1 MSEADIR
8 YRVISPCSEEQ
19 DGLLPLLG
27 RCLPVPWGGRKPP
40 FHYAGTSFVAEAGGE
55 FVGHAAI
62 MRIEIETG
70 DGAVVPVGGLASVGV
85 DPNYRGHGIAEK
97 LCRMAQ
103 EHFRAEGFA
112 MLTLY
117 TALYRVYEKSGWRR
131 YDNADLPWTIRQQTA
146 PVRVQSGVAGPEL
159 SEAMREHVVGSKL
172 NGATFPG
179 KARRYEGP
187 RVSHSWKRLF
197 SRKGLRFYLSA
208 QGYAACDDGVLEEL
222 YAPAEERRELLEAAL
237 AENDGKLTVA
247 VPPQCL
253 AKSEAQ
259 SLGFAVSDKAEID
272 PMHGESPMIYTFDN
286 GRCPALEAAI
296 RDRRFFFPSIDKF

>member
-8 YRVISPCSEEQ
+8 YRVIPPCSEEQ

-27 RCLPVPWGGRKPP
+27 RCFPLYWGGRKPP
-40 FHYAGTSFVAEAGGE
+40 FPYAGTSFVAEAGGE
-55 FVGHAAI
+55 FIGHAAI

-70 DGAVVPVGGLASVGV
+70 DGAVVPAGGLASVAV
-85 DPNYRGHGIAEK
+85 DPDHRGHGIAEK

-103 EHFRAEGFA
+103 DHFRAEGFA

-117 TALYRVYEKSGWRR
+117 TALYRVYERSGWRR
-131 YDNADLPWTIRQQTA
+131 YDNAQSPWTIRQQNA
-146 PVRVQSGVAGPEL
+146 SAHVQVGIAGPDL

-172 NGATFPG
+172 NGAAFPG

-197 SRKGLRFYLSA
+197 SRKNLIFYLSA
-208 QGYAACDDGVLEEL
+208 NGYAACDGGVLEEL
-222 YAPAEERRELLEAAL
+222 YAPAEERRKLLEDAL
-237 AENDGKLTVA
+237 AGNGGVLTVA

-253 AKSEAQ
+253 AISEAQ
-259 SLGFAVSDKAEID
+259 SLGFAVSREAETD
-272 PMHGESPMIYTFDN
+272 PMHGESPMIYTFDD
-286 GRCPALEAAI
+286 GRCPELEAAI
-296 RDRRFFFPSIDKF
+296 RERRFFFPSIDKF